1 MPIIY
6 VNNNYFSEQNHN
18 MAYIMGF
25 FAADGNISKTGNRIQ
40 SQLSIKDKSQ
50 LEMIHNE
57 IGGCDVYEYL
67 SNGYKSCGWHCYS
80 AQIKKDLANYGI
92 IPNKTGTLKIP
103 KNLNKKYWKDFI
115 RGYFDGDGSIFKDNG
130 GIRLSITSANKEI
143 LEDINNYFKENHIKP
158 SSILPDHTNVCIKF
172 RSQASIDIYN
182 LLYYD
187 NCLCLQRK
195 KEKYIE
201 LMKEKYNSTRLRNF
215 PKEVEEIC

>member
-25 FAADGNISKTGNRIQ
+25 FAADGNISKNGNRIQ

-80 AQIKKDLANYGI
+80 AQIKKDLATYGI
-92 IPNKTGTLKIP
+92 IPNKTGALRVPQNLK
-103 KNLNKKYWKDFI
+103 KEYWKDW
-115 RGYFDGDGSIFKDNG
+115 GKKIFEYSFSG
-130 GIRLSITSANKEI
+130 GINKSNIPQEI
-143 LEDINNYFKENHIKP
+143 LDDYLK
-158 SSILPDHTNVCIKF
+158 T
-172 RSQASIDIYN
+172 
-182 LLYYD
+182 
-187 NCLCLQRK
+187 RK
-195 KEKYIE
+195 
-201 LMKEKYNSTRLRNF
+201 RNF
-215 PKEVEEIC
+215 EINKIYLNWHQSCQVFPFLLRHTHALAFLLGFCFPI